1 MNIELG
7 FSFGV
12 LNDSYAAGCAAL
24 MVGGV
29 AMIPFA
35 LKYGRRP
42 IYLYS
47 LAVQCAMG
55 IWSARLENVGD
66 MLATQVIMCFVGAL
80 CEVMAQMTVADIY
93 FVHERGL
100 MNSIYIWVLTI
111 GASLAPVPGGY
122 IAQSMG
128 WRWIWWFL
136 AIFIGAA
143 FFAFLFFY
151 EETWFDRNAESVIY
165 AVAIEPPAT
174 EKKPKADIPTEDEA
188 QIGAVR
194 TFHGSDAPVTEKQTD
209 PNIPLKTYR
218 QKFTLTTSN
227 TRPLSSYIHHSV
239 QPFLVMW
246 HMPAVLYMAV
256 LNGATVSAQIIPITL
271 FSTYLYS
278 PPYNFNPSQVGLMG
292 IAGFIGTLLFAMVGG
307 RLSDSMI
314 LRLAKRNGGI
324 YEPEMRLWLILIFVP
339 FIAIGLLTFGIGL
352 ANGQPWWVLCL
363 GLGIAA
369 VGTTPANGLSLT
381 YLTDSYTEV
390 RHDRNDVLYI
400 FTSSFLTSSR
410 LSLIAWSPLSSSRT
424 CSLLS
429 SFSP

>member
-7 FSFGV
+7 FTFNT

-29 AMIPFA
+29 VMIPFA

-55 IWSARLENVGD
+55 VWSAKLENVGD
-66 MLATQVIMCFVGAL
+66 MMATQVIMCFVGAL

-122 IAQSMG
+122 IARNLG

-136 AIFIGAA
+136 AIFIGVA
-143 FFAFLFFY
+143 FLTFLFFY
-151 EETWFDRNAESVIY
+151 EETWFDRDVESVAY
-165 AVAIEPPAT
+165 AVATEPSAGANS
-174 EKKPKADIPTEDEA
+174 PKAMMATEDEA
-188 QIGAVR
+188 QVGGVAIS
-194 TFHGSDAPVTEKQTD
+194 HGSDAPVTEKQIDST
-209 PNIPLKTYR
+209 IPVKTYR
-218 QKFTLTTSN
+218 QKLTLTTRN
-227 TRPLSSYIHHSV
+227 TRPLSSYVRHSI

-246 HMPAVLYMAV
+246 HMPAVLYVAL

-271 FSTYLYS
+271 FSNYLYA

-292 IAGFIGTLLFAMVGG
+292 LPGFIGTLLFATVAG
-307 RLSDSMI
+307 RFSDSII

-324 YEPEMRLWLILIFVP
+324 YEPEMRLWLILAFVP
-339 FIAIGLLTFGIGL
+339 FVAIGLLTFGLGL
-352 ANGQPWWVLCL
+352 ANGQPWWVLSL

-369 VGTTPANGLSLT
+369 FGTTPANGLSLT

-390 RHDRNDVLYI
+390 RHRNPYLY
-400 FTSSFLTSSR
+400 
-410 LSLIAWSPLSSSRT
+410 PLHIVADT
-424 CSLLS
+424 V
-429 SFSP
+429 

>member
-7 FSFGV
+7 FSFEV

-29 AMIPFA
+29 VMIPFA

-66 MLATQVIMCFVGAL
+66 ILATQVIMCFVGAL

-111 GASLAPVPGGY
+111 GASMAPVPGGY
-122 IAQSMG
+122 IAQNMG

-136 AIFIGAA
+136 AIFIGVA
-143 FFAFLFFY
+143 FCAFLLFY
-151 EETWFDRNAESVIY
+151 EETWFDRNVTDGVAYGVASNPLAGSKSPQAVNLTKDEAEIGGVSSDGLDT
-165 AVAIEPPAT
+165 PLT
-174 EKKPKADIPTEDEA
+174 EKHI
-188 QIGAVR
+188 
-194 TFHGSDAPVTEKQTD
+194 D
-209 PNIPLKTYR
+209 PNTPIKTYR
-218 QKFTLTTSN
+218 QKLNLTISN
-227 TRPLSSYIHHSV
+227 TKPLSSYIRHSV

-246 HMPAVLYMAV
+246 HMPAVLYMAL

-271 FSTYLYS
+271 FSTYLYA
-278 PPYNFNPSQVGLMG
+278 PPYNFNSSQVGLMG
-292 IAGFIGTLLFAMVGG
+292 IPGFIGTLLFALMAG
-307 RLSDSMI
+307 RLSDSII
-314 LRLAKRNGGI
+314 LRLAKKNGGI
-324 YEPEMRLWLILIFVP
+324 YEPEMRLWLILAFVP
-339 FIAIGLLTFGIGL
+339 FIAIGLLTFGLGL
-352 ANGQPWWVLCL
+352 ANGQPWWVLSL

-369 VGTTPANGLSLT
+369 FGTTPANGLSLT
-381 YLTDSYTEV
+381 YLTDSYNEV
-390 RHDRNDVLYI
+390 RHRISLEYFHV
-400 FTSSFLTSSR
+400 SFLIPSR
-410 LSLIAWSPLSSSRT
+410 LFLIAWSASSSSRI

-429 SFSP
+429 LSLP

>member
-7 FSFGV
+7 FSYEV

-29 AMIPFA
+29 VMIPFA

-111 GASLAPVPGGY
+111 GASMAPVPGGY
-122 IAQSMG
+122 IAQNMG

-151 EETWFDRNAESVIY
+151 EETWFERNAVDGVAY
-165 AVAIEPPAT
+165 AVATEAPPGA
-174 EKKPKADIPTEDEA
+174 KSPKAVNMTKDEA
-188 QIGAVR
+188 QIGGVSSDG
-194 TFHGSDAPVTEKQTD
+194 FDAPLTEKHID
-209 PNIPLKTYR
+209 PSIPIKTYR
-218 QKFTLTTSN
+218 QKLSLTTSN
-227 TRPLSSYIHHSV
+227 TRPLSSYIRHSV

-246 HMPAVLYMAV
+246 HIPAVLYMAL

-271 FSTYLYS
+271 FSTYLYA

-292 IAGFIGTLLFAMVGG
+292 IPGFIGTLLFALVAG

-314 LRLAKRNGGI
+314 VRLAKRNGGI
-324 YEPEMRLWLILIFVP
+324 YEPEMRLWLILAFVP
-339 FIAIGLLTFGIGL
+339 FIAIGLLTFGLGL
-352 ANGQPWWVLCL
+352 ANGQPWWVLSL

-369 VGTTPANGLSLT
+369 FGTTPANGLSLT

-390 RHDRNDVLYI
+390 RTRNSHEYPHMSLL
-400 FTSSFLTSSR
+400 TASRSFLT
-410 LSLIAWSPLSSSRT
+410 AWSASSSSRI

-429 SFSP
+429 LSLP